1 MKLLAIDL
9 EGTIIDD
16 IFSGKIL
23 EEKISDLIEIIEEYQ
38 PDRIVTFS
46 FALYDLEDFSV
57 WNRIQKHLKGVYNIE
72 IETQDF
78 NISQLKASF
87 LKDRFSI
94 YVYNELDMIQN
105 YGAICKKDLIFE
117 YWCKNNRHYSYFNT
131 FMLLDDVVE
140 DKTIY
145 SKDKII
151 ILKNF

>member
-1 MKLLAIDL
+1 MKLLAVDL

-23 EEKISDLIEIIEEYQ
+23 EEKIENLLSVIEEYK

-57 WNRIQKHLKGVYNIE
+57 WNRIQKQLKGEYNIE

-117 YWCKNNRHYSYFNT
+117 YWCKNNRQHSYFNT